1 MQWQFICRY
10 DTDTA
15 QEPGSLF
22 WCHAMMSLQFAHVR
36 SFACRGRLQNLLADC
51 STIGLY
57 CVKITRQIN
66 LQTFTSVSVVG
77 VFRMWPEL
85 LLLTARGVTRGSR
98 GHNFPG
104 AESLCG
110 RRKVPTMSQVLSSI
124 QNICFRKTQVRTRT
138 RQTCFLSR
146 APSILVTPL
155 PTAFFFSPKSAYF
168 SRPWCLGLIMKNRV
182 KSFFFS
188 DRFISNFNVFN
199 NIAYNNNIKR

>member
-110 RRKVPTMSQVLSSI
+110 RRKSQQCHKYFLQYRTFASERLRFEHGRVKLASCPGRHLSSLRRCLLRFFFHP
-124 QNICFRKTQVRTRT
+124 N
-138 RQTCFLSR
+138 LL
-146 APSILVTPL
+146 ILVDL
-155 PTAFFFSPKSAYF
+155 D
-168 SRPWCLGLIMKNRV
+168 V
-182 KSFFFS
+182 
-188 DRFISNFNVFN
+188 
-199 NIAYNNNIKR
+199 